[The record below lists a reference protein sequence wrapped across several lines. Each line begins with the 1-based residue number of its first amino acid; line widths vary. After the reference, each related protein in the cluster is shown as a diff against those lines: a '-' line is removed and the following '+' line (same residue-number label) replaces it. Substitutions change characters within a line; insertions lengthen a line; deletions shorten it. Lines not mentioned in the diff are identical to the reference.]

1 MAERRRGREWS
12 HPPWSPSPRNAHEGP
27 WNGSYP
33 AGYKLVRRVPHA
45 RKGLALDRKKLQ
57 TNEENIC
64 DLFDDVTDL
73 GAPSSPAPLAHRF
86 AAAGLDRARQRRKS
100 RCGAVALGRTYLFP
114 PLSSGGALVVQPWLP
129 LRPDAR
135 VREPDVESPRLDS
148 SAKTIASFVLH
159 DRSSCLLSNS
169 LPRLTAL
176 CRQSRKSR
184 RNGSSRHHALGD
196 LEQKGRSERVVEL
209 DAKASERRDHRHVRL
224 DAILERNPLTTTKA
238 TADCLLIS
246 LVARQ
251 GSNLQPDRYERR
263 DTSWFC

>member
-86 AAAGLDRARQRRKS
+86 AAAGLDRARQRRN
-100 RCGAVALGRTYLFP
+100 
-114 PLSSGGALVVQPWLP
+114 ALVVQPWLP

-148 SAKTIASFVLH
+148 SARTIASFVSH

-184 RNGSSRHHALGD
+184 RNGSSGHHALGD

-209 DAKASERRDHRHVRL
+209 DAKARERRDHRHVRL

-246 LVARQ
+246 LVARK